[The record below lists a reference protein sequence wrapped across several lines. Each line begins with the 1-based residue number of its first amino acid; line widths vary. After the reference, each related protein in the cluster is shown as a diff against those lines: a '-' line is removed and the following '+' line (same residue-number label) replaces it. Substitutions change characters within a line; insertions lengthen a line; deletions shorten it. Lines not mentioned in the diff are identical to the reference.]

1 MLTPVRVVTGAGR
14 GRRRPAGPGPALH
27 VLPAP
32 GRLGEAPACRAR
44 GGSPDN
50 QALPTGRGR
59 GRVPSAAEVTRCRK
73 RSWTRGTEDTGNRD
87 DPTPGEATGRGGR
100 SRRAGRS
107 RTSPQG
113 TDAPRGPAAGRAVAP
128 RAQAFQSWD
137 KLHRLRPSTALG
149 RVTAHGGRGAQH
161 GAADGHQETA
171 GALALAM
178 AGSVPSPRGLR
189 PALPQGGLRMAAGR
203 SEKSLHPG
211 HGPTA
216 PAGRCGR
223 RQPPAD
229 VGTPTSHTA
238 TASRAP
244 QRTPSP
250 AEPRGETGREPRT
263 SNACLSLQSKCFSLL
278 RGTVMLRG
286 AGARVGTDAATGPL
300 RQPRPTGARGLG
312 AGRADPGPA
321 PTPGPREAAARGS
334 RRAETGYRAP
344 LAVLGAGSGPDA
356 RVRVP
361 RGGGVPARTRSCP
374 RPHPGLP
381 GGSQLGA
388 TCCPLRG
395 RPRSPAPALPSPRR
409 APRGPRPRSP
419 SPPGVHVALDEQHA
433 GLLVSP
439 PDAFDLHAAPTAE
452 CWESRRAVA
461 VGPSGSRRH
470 GHALGDGLRS
480 AARVAHGGFT
490 APRNQAVFPQS

>member
-1 MLTPVRVVTGAGR
+1 M
-14 GRRRPAGPGPALH
+14 
-27 VLPAP
+27 
-32 GRLGEAPACRAR
+32 
-44 GGSPDN
+44 
-50 QALPTGRGR
+50 
-59 GRVPSAAEVTRCRK
+59 PSAAEVTRCRK

-171 GALALAM
+171 GALALAT

-244 QRTPSP
+244 QRAPSP

-286 AGARVGTDAATGPL
+286 AGARVGTDAATGPP

-356 RVRVP
+356 RRACAP
-361 RGGGVPARTRSCP
+361 WRGRAGQDPQLPTAAPGPAGWEPAGRHMLPSEGTAPQPSARPALAPTRPAGAAAALTLS
-374 RPHPGLP
+374 P
-381 GGSQLGA
+381 GGS
-388 TCCPLRG
+388 C
-395 RPRSPAPALPSPRR
+395 
-409 APRGPRPRSP
+409 GPR
-419 SPPGVHVALDEQHA
+419 
-433 GLLVSP
+433 
-439 PDAFDLHAAPTAE
+439 
-452 CWESRRAVA
+452 
-461 VGPSGSRRH
+461 
-470 GHALGDGLRS
+470 
-480 AARVAHGGFT
+480 
-490 APRNQAVFPQS
+490 